1 MLDKAL
7 DELNAYRKS
16 VADNQKKII
25 DSDVDVEIA
34 QCNVAKQLIA
44 HPIDVKIIPL
54 LDLNSQYD
62 DKGPV
67 LTNGDK
73 TMIFTSRRPSDDKSK
88 TDKEGDYGYFDNVYE
103 SIWNE
108 EKKTWASADLIR
120 GPINTNDGYAACSSI
135 SSDGSTMFIYRNG
148 QNEGRGGDIF
158 ISKKTTSGKWKSPE
172 VLLKP
177 VNTSYYEDAACL
189 SPDGNTLYFVSE
201 RPGGLGRADIYT
213 SKKTGDGWAEP
224 VNLGA
229 PVNTPYDENGLY
241 LCPDGKTLF
250 FCSDNPTSM
259 GSYDIFKTTL
269 GDNGKWSTPV
279 NLGYPINSVA
289 MESKF
294 VMTAD
299 HQTAYISTVRENGQ
313 GERDIFMV
321 DLSNYDIMKG
331 ASTVVPKSTLKG
343 KIKGSDSTATA
354 ISAEIRILD
363 KATSAQIALTKS
375 GADGTYLIELPANK
389 QYILEINADGFK
401 KFSEE
406 IAIPSGQTLSK
417 DIILN
422 KNN

>member
-1 MLDKAL
+1 
-7 DELNAYRKS
+7 
-16 VADNQKKII
+16 
-25 DSDVDVEIA
+25 
-34 QCNVAKQLIA
+34 
-44 HPIDVKIIPL
+44 
-54 LDLNSQYD
+54 
-62 DKGPV
+62 
-67 LTNGDK
+67 
-73 TMIFTSRRPSDDKSK
+73 
-88 TDKEGDYGYFDNVYE
+88 
-103 SIWNE
+103 
-108 EKKTWASADLIR
+108 
-120 GPINTNDGYAACSSI
+120 
-135 SSDGSTMFIYRNG
+135 
-148 QNEGRGGDIF
+148 
-158 ISKKTTSGKWKSPE
+158 
-172 VLLKP
+172 
-177 VNTSYYEDAACL
+177 
-189 SPDGNTLYFVSE
+189 
-201 RPGGLGRADIYT
+201 
-213 SKKTGDGWAEP
+213 
-224 VNLGA
+224 
-229 PVNTPYDENGLY
+229 
-241 LCPDGKTLF
+241 
-250 FCSDNPTSM
+250 
-259 GSYDIFKTTL
+259 
-269 GDNGKWSTPV
+269 
-279 NLGYPINSVA
+279 